1 MISLFINIKIFL
13 SNIIKY
19 IQMIDLTSKDLW
31 DQLSKK
37 IDFENGK
44 KKIKFWSLT
53 LHMIGIW

>member
-1 MISLFINIKIFL
+1 MVSLFINIKIFL

-44 KKIKFWSLT
+44 KKKNIWSLT